1 MLNWLKAFLIPI
13 GSGSAVVTIVVLAK
27 LMGLWQSWEL
37 NLLDFGFAHAPQET
51 IDDRVVIIGI
61 DEADI
66 RAVGYPVPDGVLAD
80 LINDLQAYK
89 PKAIGVDIFRDLPV
103 PPGTKEL
110 QAVLARNPQTIG
122 IEKSV
127 LPEPDNPTVNPPPTL
142 PEERVGFADIL
153 IDEDGKIRRALL
165 SAPGTQGSYRFALST
180 RLATTYLQAEGFTLT
195 NGIKD
200 SHAFRLGDRELTRF
214 QSNSGGY
221 VGADS
226 GGNQI
231 LINWRRGVKFHRL
244 SLEQFRQKQF
254 DPQTLVG
261 RVIIIGYT
269 APFSAKDTFFAL
281 NTEIFGVEY
290 HAHTVSQIISYVIND
305 RPFLRPIPTF
315 LEYLFLIFWGG
326 GAVLWS
332 LTCPNPWSMY
342 SGLGG
347 GVIILLGLNY
357 GLLIIH
363 WWLPIVPTLICFMV
377 APVVTR
383 NVQDFRAFLA
393 QQNQLLQARQHT
405 LDDAFNAMHNGPLHT
420 LGEMLSLIKME
431 EVPQS
436 TIALKLQQL
445 DRELRTVYES
455 LRPENLAKAASTPL
469 HELLFEVY
477 HRTMQRDFA
486 CFRSL
491 KLKMPDIH
499 PINEKGLDG
508 DLKREICD
516 FLEESL
522 CNVGKHALGAT
533 RLIVVCK
540 EIQGKR
546 SVKII
551 DNGIGLPSGQLKVSG
566 GTKHAHQ
573 LAKRLRGKFQ
583 RLPNQPQGTICELEW

>member
-1 MLNWLKAFLIPI
+1 MLNWLKGYLIPI
-13 GSGSAVVTIVVLAK
+13 GSGATVITIVIITKFL
-27 LMGLWQSWEL
+27 GLWQTWEL
-37 NLLDFGFAHAPQET
+37 NLLDFGFAHAPKERV
-51 IDDRVVIIGI
+51 DDRVVIIGI

-66 RAVGYPVPDGVLAD
+66 RAVGYPVPDRVLAD
-80 LINDLQAYK
+80 LITDLQAYK
-89 PKAIGVDIFRDLPV
+89 PRAIGVDIFRDLPV
-103 PPGTKEL
+103 LPGTKEL
-110 QAVLARNPQTIG
+110 ETIFAQNPQVIG

-127 LPEPDNPTVNPPPTL
+127 LPEPENPIVRPPYGL
-142 PEERVGFADIL
+142 PADQTGFADIL
-153 IDEDGKIRRALL
+153 IDPDGKIRRALL
-165 SAPGTQGSYRFALST
+165 SAPGIDGGYRFAFST
-180 RLATTYLQAEGFTLT
+180 RLATTYLQAEGLNLH

-200 SHAFRLGDRELTRF
+200 PNAFRIADKELTRF
-214 QSNSGGY
+214 HSNMGGY
-221 VGADS
+221 VRTDS

-244 SLEQFRQKQF
+244 SLQQFQQKQF
-254 DPQTLVG
+254 NPQTFYNKI
-261 RVIIIGYT
+261 IIIGYT

-281 NTEIFGVEY
+281 NTEVFGVEY
-290 HAHTVSQIISYVIND
+290 HAHTVSQIISYVLDN
-305 RPFLRPIPTF
+305 RSLLRAFPPLF
-315 LEYLFLIFWGG
+315 EYLFISF
-326 GAVLWS
+326 WS
-332 LTCPNPWSMY
+332 LGAILWALVCPSPWRMY
-342 SGLGG
+342 GGLGF
-347 GVIILLGLNY
+347 GVITLLGLNY
-357 GLLIIH
+357 GLLIFH
-363 WWLPIVPTLICFMV
+363 WWLPIIPTLICGIV
-377 APVVTR
+377 APIVAR

-393 QQNQLLQARQHT
+393 QQNQLLEERQRT

-431 EVPQS
+431 EVPQA
-436 TIALKLQQL
+436 TIATKLHQL

-499 PINEKGLDG
+499 PINDRGLNG
-508 DLKREICD
+508 ELKREICD

-522 CNVGKHALGAT
+522 CNVGKHAIGAT
-533 RLIVVCK
+533 RLTVICK
-540 EIQGKR
+540 EINGKR

-551 DNGIGLPSGQLKVSG
+551 DNGIGLPQGNLKVSG